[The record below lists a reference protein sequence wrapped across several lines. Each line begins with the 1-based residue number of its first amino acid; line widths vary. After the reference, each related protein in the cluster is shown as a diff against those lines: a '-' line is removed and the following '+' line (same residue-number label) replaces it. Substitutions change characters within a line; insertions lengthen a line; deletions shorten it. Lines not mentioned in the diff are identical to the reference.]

1 MRAVEIPFVS
11 HTGIE
16 ERTSDTLQL
25 SLTKQTSNHVGT
37 IHAAA
42 LFALAE
48 TQSGVYLQS
57 LFPEYGVDEVLPLLR
72 GSNLKYRAPATSTV
86 YAVATTSI
94 EEQERFLSRFERKG
108 RAGITVEVILSD
120 SEDRVVMDGS
130 FEWFVQRH
138 DTKNML

>member
-11 HTGIE
+11 HVGIE
-16 ERTSDTLQL
+16 ERTAEALQL

-37 IHAAA
+37 MHAAA

-72 GSNLKYRAPATSTV
+72 GSSLKYRAPATSTV

-94 EEQERFLSRFERKG
+94 EEQERFLSQFERKG
-108 RAGITVEVILSD
+108 RAGITVAVTLKD
-120 SEDRVVMDGS
+120 STETVVMTGEFS
-130 FEWFVQRH
+130 WFVQRR
-138 DTKNML
+138 

>member
-11 HTGIE
+11 HVGIE
-16 ERTSDTLQL
+16 ERTAEALQL
-25 SLTKQTSNHVGT
+25 SLTKETSNHVGT
-37 IHAAA
+37 MHAAA

-72 GSNLKYRAPATSTV
+72 GSSLKYRAPATSTV

-94 EEQERFLSRFERKG
+94 KEQERFLSQFERKG
-108 RAGITVEVILSD
+108 RAGITVVVTLKD
-120 SEDRVVMDGS
+120 STETVVMTGEFS
-130 FEWFVQRH
+130 WFVQRRGI
-138 DTKNML
+138 

>member
-11 HTGIE
+11 LVGIE

-25 SLTKQTSNHVGT
+25 SLTKEIGNHVGT
-37 IHAAA
+37 MHAAA

-57 LFPEYGVDEVLPLLR
+57 LFPEYGVDEALLLLR
-72 GSNLKYRAPATSTV
+72 GSSLKYRAPATSTV

-94 EEQERFLSRFERKG
+94 EEQERFLSQFERKG
-108 RAGITVEVILSD
+108 RAGITVAVTLKD
-120 SEDRVVMDGS
+120 SAETVAMTGEFS
-130 FEWFVQRH
+130 WFVQQR
-138 DTKNML
+138 

>member
-37 IHAAA
+37 MHAAA

-86 YAVATTSI
+86 YAVATTGI
-94 EEQERFLSRFERKG
+94 EEQERFLSQFERKS
-108 RAGITVEVILSD
+108 RAGITVAVTLKD
-120 SEDRVVMDGS
+120 STETVVMTGEFS
-130 FEWFVQRH
+130 WFVQRRGI
-138 DTKNML
+138 

>member
-11 HTGIE
+11 HVGIE
-16 ERTSDTLQL
+16 ERTGDTLQL
-25 SLTKQTSNHVGT
+25 SPAEETGNHVGT

-72 GSNLKYRAPATSTV
+72 GSNLKYCAPATSTV

-94 EEQERFLSRFERKG
+94 EEQEKFLSQFERKG
-108 RAGITVEVILSD
+108 RAGITVTVTLKD
-120 SEDRVVMDGS
+120 STETVVMTGEFS
-130 FEWFVQRH
+130 WFVQQR
-138 DTKNML
+138 

>member
-11 HTGIE
+11 HIGIE
-16 ERTSDTLQL
+16 EWTGDTLQL
-25 SLTKQTSNHVGT
+25 SPAEETGNHVGT

-72 GSNLKYRAPATSTV
+72 GSNLKYRAPASSTV

-94 EEQERFLSRFERKG
+94 EEQERFLSQFERKG
-108 RAGITVEVILSD
+108 RAGITVAVTLKD
-120 SEDRVVMDGS
+120 STETVVMTGEFS
-130 FEWFVQRH
+130 WFVQRR
-138 DTKNML
+138 

>member
-11 HTGIE
+11 LVGIE

-25 SLTKQTSNHVGT
+25 SLTKEISNHAGT
-37 IHAAA
+37 MHAAA

-57 LFPEYGVDEVLPLLR
+57 LFPEYGADEVLPLLR
-72 GSNLKYRAPATSTV
+72 GSSLKYRAPATSTV

-94 EEQERFLSRFERKG
+94 EEQERFLSQFERKG
-108 RAGITVEVILSD
+108 RAGITVAVTLKD
-120 SEDRVVMDGS
+120 SAETVAMTGEFS
-130 FEWFVQRH
+130 WFVQQR
-138 DTKNML
+138 

>member
-11 HTGIE
+11 HVGIE
-16 ERTSDTLQL
+16 ECTSDTLQL
-25 SLTKQTSNHVGT
+25 SLTKQISNHVGT
-37 IHAAA
+37 MHAAA

-72 GSNLKYRAPATSTV
+72 GSNLKYRSPATSTV

-94 EEQERFLSRFERKG
+94 EEQERFLSQFKRKG
-108 RAGITVEVILSD
+108 RAGITVAVTLKD
-120 SEDRVVMDGS
+120 STETVVMAGEFS
-130 FEWFVQRH
+130 WFVQQR
-138 DTKNML
+138 